1 MTPLVKHA
9 ATAAVSVCLLASGA
23 SPWGGRPDMAAA
35 QAAGRVYC
43 PLPEDGIWVDR
54 KAKRQELTRLEVES
68 RCVDDKV
75 EIRARAFMRCSPSDC
90 KWGWTEATLRPG
102 GGVNVRLLGFY
113 GTRII
118 DIRAFGDQ
126 VEAYVTAMP
135 HDPTRQEVVTSHI
148 LSRARR

>member
-1 MTPLVKHA
+1 MTPLVNYVV
-9 ATAAVSVCLLASGA
+9 TAALAVCLVAGSVK
-23 SPWGGRPDMAAA
+23 PWGGNAALA
-35 QAAGRVYC
+35 QSAGRIYC

-113 GTRII
+113 GARII
-118 DIRAFGDQ
+118 DIRAFGDK

>member
-1 MTPLVKHA
+1 MHLILKA
-9 ATAAVSVCLLASGA
+9 ALLLLGA
-23 SPWGGRPDMAAA
+23 GLGPFLLS
-35 QAAGRVYC
+35 AAGAQPAFAQSGTRTYC

-54 KAKRQELTRLEVES
+54 KAKMQELTRLEVES
-68 RCVDDKV
+68 RCIDDRV
-75 EIRARAFMRCSPSDC
+75 EIRARAYMRCNPRDC

-113 GTRII
+113 GARII

-135 HDPTRQEVVTSHI
+135 HDPMRQEVVTSHI
-148 LSRARR
+148 LSRAKR

>member
-1 MTPLVKHA
+1 MTPLVQYT
-9 ATAAVSVCLLASGA
+9 ATAALAICLVVGGVL
-23 SPWGGRPDMAAA
+23 PWGRTVDPALA
-35 QAAGRVYC
+35 QSTGRVYC
-43 PLPEDGIWVDR
+43 PLPEDGIWIDR

-113 GTRII
+113 GARII

-148 LSRARR
+148 LSRAKR